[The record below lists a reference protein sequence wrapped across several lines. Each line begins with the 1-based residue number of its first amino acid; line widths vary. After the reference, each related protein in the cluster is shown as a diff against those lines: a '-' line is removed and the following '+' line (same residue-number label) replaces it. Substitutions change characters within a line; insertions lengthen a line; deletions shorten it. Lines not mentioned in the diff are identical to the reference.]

1 VNLIQVGPI
10 QVMKEGEKRI
20 KKDLKGIEVLF
31 MVLVVHNTRERG
43 EITENNKVFAH
54 CIIVGLSGLDSHK
67 PKVLQMIYVHVALSR
82 L

>member
-20 KKDLKGIEVLF
+20 EKDLKRIEVLF
-31 MVLVVHNTRERG
+31 VILVVHNTWQRR
-43 EITENNKVFAH
+43 EITEDNKVFAH
-54 CIIVGLSGLDSHK
+54 YTIVGWSGLDSHK
-67 PKVLQMIYVHVALSR
+67 PKVLPIVCIHVALSR